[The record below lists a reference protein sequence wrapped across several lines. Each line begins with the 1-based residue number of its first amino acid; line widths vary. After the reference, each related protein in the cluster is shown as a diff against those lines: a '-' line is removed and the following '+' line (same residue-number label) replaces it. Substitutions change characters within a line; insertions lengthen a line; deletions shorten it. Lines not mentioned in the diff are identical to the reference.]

1 MGIWGEGVQEEVI
14 MTNQVDVFTAMV
26 LAFSWFYRFIYTQ
39 AFSDM
44 LSDEDYG
51 IVDMSFVGLAIGI
64 MAGILSFFYK
74 DFPLIT
80 SLYSFVTFIYCMMVD
95 ETKLN

>member
-14 MTNQVDVFTAMV
+14 MNNQVDVFTAMV

-51 IVDMSFVGLAIGI
+51 IFDMSFVGLAIGI

>member
-1 MGIWGEGVQEEVI
+1 MGIWGEGVQEGEA
-14 MTNQVDVFTAMV
+14 MSNQVDVFTTIV
-26 LAFSWFYRFIYTQ
+26 LSFSWFYRFLYTQ

-51 IVDMSFVGLAIGI
+51 IFDMSFVGLAIGI
-64 MAGILSFFYK
+64 MAGMISFFYK
-74 DFPLIT
+74 DYPLAI
-80 SLYSFVTFIYCMMVD
+80 SIYSFVTFVYCMMVD